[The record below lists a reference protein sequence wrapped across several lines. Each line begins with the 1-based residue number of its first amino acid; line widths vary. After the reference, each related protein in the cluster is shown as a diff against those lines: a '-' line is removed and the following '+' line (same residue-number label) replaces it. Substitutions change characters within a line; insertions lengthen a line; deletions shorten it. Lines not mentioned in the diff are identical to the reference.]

1 MSDRKL
7 RKSTQEAT
15 EKTKNRLEARK
26 SVRELKQQR
35 STYSELI
42 ANQERELSEL
52 ADASD
57 TQGASVDSHEGSDE
71 VFDFEENSS
80 AEEYLDP
87 LKAVR
92 SPPPQ
97 VPLRSEVTKVRSTPS
112 PGSWSTSINTFFP
125 EGCVLTPRI
134 LPPLPSSG
142 SAVLPPVGLES
153 ISEVSN
159 EEQELNKSI
168 AMDDQAF
175 NPLMIS
181 IRREIFSVEQKIK
194 CFTTAHVSLDLK
206 EEIPARLE
214 KIDD

>member
-1 MSDRKL
+1 MSDREL
-7 RKSTQEAT
+7 RKSTQKASKE
-15 EKTKNRLEARK
+15 TKNRLEARK

-35 STYSELI
+35 STYRELI
-42 ANQERELSEL
+42 ANEEREISEL

-57 TQGASVDSHEGSDE
+57 TQGASENSDEGSDE
-71 VFDFEENSS
+71 VFNIEENSS

-97 VPLRSEVTKVRSTPS
+97 VPVRSEVTQVRSTPS

-142 SAVLPPVGLES
+142 SAALPPVG
-153 ISEVSN
+153 
-159 EEQELNKSI
+159 
-168 AMDDQAF
+168 
-175 NPLMIS
+175 
-181 IRREIFSVEQKIK
+181 
-194 CFTTAHVSLDLK
+194 
-206 EEIPARLE
+206 
-214 KIDD
+214 